1 MEYNEIK
8 KLDMKSKNIINDNI
22 YKIGNLFPNVI
33 KEGKIDFDELKQ
45 ELSNDLINNSKEKYQ
60 LTWPGKNEAIIKVN
74 SQIYKTLRPIKKDS
88 INFNKTKNIYI
99 EGDNFEA
106 LKILQE
112 SYLNKIKCIYIDPPY
127 NTGNDFIYN
136 DKFNK
141 LASQELLESGQIDT
155 ERNRMITN
163 NYSNGR
169 FHSNWLSMIYTRLK
183 LARSL
188 LSENGLIYIS
198 IDDNEYDNLKKICDE
213 LFGET
218 NYINTIVINM
228 SNMSGPKIQH
238 AINGKRFPKIK
249 EYLLIYSKNKD
260 KYKMIIPKQKKNNW
274 DSEYNL
280 IIPEFTQELINTI
293 ENSNINELNSKI
305 NKMKLYTIKEYLK
318 SNNILETDEW
328 KIKNAYRI
336 FASKP
341 NTALLK
347 KASKMNFESNI
358 AFINNSLGQ
367 KKLIKTDFNKD
378 TKTARIEL
386 VNALDKSMM
395 FYGDHWN
402 DIVTTGG
409 TGQEGDVFYGNGK
422 KPIKLLKRIIK
433 SSNNPSIVMDFFS
446 GSASTA
452 HAVMKINSEEHSNI
466 QYIMIQ
472 IDDDLDKSLA
482 KTTGENKNDIKN
494 TIDFLDNCNR
504 PHILSEIGKERIRRA
519 AKKIK
524 EETNADIDYGFRV
537 YKVDSSNMKNV
548 YYEPSKL
555 GQQQLNNLE
564 SNIKEDRTPED
575 LLTQV
580 ILDLGLTLDLKIE
593 EKEILNNKVYF
604 VAQNNLVA
612 CFDNEINIDIIDEI
626 CKTQPLKVVFRESSF
641 KNDSEKINTYERI
654 KKLSPETEINV
665 L

>member
-1 MEYNEIK
+1 
-8 KLDMKSKNIINDNI
+8 
-22 YKIGNLFPNVI
+22 
-33 KEGKIDFDELKQ
+33 
-45 ELSNDLINNSKEKYQ
+45 
-60 LTWPGKNEAIIKVN
+60 
-74 SQIYKTLRPIKKDS
+74 
-88 INFNKTKNIYI
+88 
-99 EGDNFEA
+99 
-106 LKILQE
+106 
-112 SYLNKIKCIYIDPPY
+112 
-127 NTGNDFIYN
+127 
-136 DKFNK
+136 
-141 LASQELLESGQIDT
+141 
-155 ERNRMITN
+155 
-163 NYSNGR
+163 
-169 FHSNWLSMIYTRLK
+169 
-183 LARSL
+183 
-188 LSENGLIYIS
+188 
-198 IDDNEYDNLKKICDE
+198 
-213 LFGET
+213 
-218 NYINTIVINM
+218 
-228 SNMSGPKIQH
+228 
-238 AINGKRFPKIK
+238 
-249 EYLLIYSKNKD
+249 
-260 KYKMIIPKQKKNNW
+260 
-274 DSEYNL
+274 
-280 IIPEFTQELINTI
+280 
-293 ENSNINELNSKI
+293 
-305 NKMKLYTIKEYLK
+305 
-318 SNNILETDEW
+318 
-328 KIKNAYRI
+328 
-336 FASKP
+336 
-341 NTALLK
+341 
-347 KASKMNFESNI
+347 MNFESNI

-537 YKVDSSNMKNV
+537 YKVDSSNMKDV

-626 CKTQPLKVVFRESSF
+626 CKTQPLKVVFKESSF

>member
-60 LTWPGKNEAIIKVN
+60 LTWPGKRNAILEANKNIN
-74 SQIYKTLRPIKKDS
+74 KTLRPVNKKS
-88 INFNKTKNIYI
+88 VNFDNTQNIYI
-99 EGDNFEA
+99 EGDNLET

-127 NTGNDFIYN
+127 NTGHDFVYLDN
-136 DKFNK
+136 FNK
-141 LASQELLESGQIDT
+141 NEKAELNESGQID
-155 ERNRMITN
+155 EYNNKLITN
-163 NYSNGR
+163 SETNGK
-169 FHSNWLSMIYTRLK
+169 FHSDWLSMVYSRIKVSRN
-183 LARSL
+183 L
-188 LSENGLIYIS
+188 LREDGIIIIS
-198 IDDNEYDNLKKICDE
+198 IDDNEQVNLKKICDE
-213 LFGET
+213 IFGEKNFIACLPT
-218 NYINTIVINM
+218 VMNLKGNNDEYGFAGTHEYTLVYSKNAKIPIFNNLKIKDDIKVNKEWNKDDYGYYKLGTLKGGGENGSRLLRPNLYFPIYV
-228 SNMSGPKIQH
+228 SNNCDFSLEKSKKFCNELFPISNGNEMTWRWSKEKIQKEKH
-238 AINGKRFPKIK
+238 NIIVEKKGKEFIIKRKIRPADGHNPSIKPKTLFYKESYSSGNGAKIIKELFNGKRIFN
-249 EYLLIYSKNKD
+249 YSK
-260 KYKMIIPKQKKNNW
+260 P
-274 DSEYNL
+274 
-280 IIPEFTQELINTI
+280 
-293 ENSNINELNSKI
+293 
-305 NKMKLYTIKEYLK
+305 
-318 SNNILETDEW
+318 
-328 KIKNAYRI
+328 
-336 FASKP
+336 
-341 NTALLK
+341 
-347 KASKMNFESNI
+347 
-358 AFINNSLGQ
+358 
-367 KKLIKTDFNKD
+367 
-378 TKTARIEL
+378 IEL
-386 VNALDKSMM
+386 LSDFFEIM
-395 FYGDHWN
+395 
-402 DIVTTGG
+402 T
-409 TGQEGDVFYGNGK
+409 
-422 KPIKLLKRIIK
+422 
-433 SSNNPSIVMDFFS
+433 SSNSSDIILDFFS

-452 HAVMKINSEEHSNI
+452 HATMKLNSEDNGNRKF
-466 QYIMIQ
+466 IMVQ
-472 IDDDLDKSLA
+472 LPEQCEQNSEAYKA
-482 KTTGENKNDIKN
+482 GFKTICDIGE
-494 TIDFLDNCNR
+494 
-504 PHILSEIGKERIRRA
+504 ERIRRA

-537 YKVDSSNMKNV
+537 YKVDSSNMKDV